1 MWHVGPMCAACKSQ
15 RGESPRLLRPPGTT
29 RMILQLSCIDQR
41 NHCNGRVRQPV
52 PPSQTSWEPTDAS
65 HRTLRTARPL
75 QLGLVSLAAAAPEV
89 DVVCRVGGAVAG
101 ADGGGAAASSQHAA
115 PVLPQPPLSLRR
127 LSARPITAPSIAGHP
142 VLACAASCVGL
153 APSRHA
159 NERRNAQIVG
169 LGEQA
174 AVKWLRGCAARPKK
188 GRGGGGGALTELGA
202 PWQVRTTG
210 APPQPRHQA
219 MSCVT
224 SRHTSKPAQHATSVD
239 SRARAASRR
248 PGRPADH
255 VHTSHPR
262 TRPAAP
268 AGHGRRGGRAVSSS
282 RVFYYSVAG
291 RSRPHLDRILE
302 ASVNSPHM
310 AASPPT
316 TRAFW
321 LLLPCAQSRPSHLR
335 LSQLLP

>member
-1 MWHVGPMCAACKSQ
+1 M
-15 RGESPRLLRPPGTT
+15 GEARPP
-29 RMILQLSCIDQR
+29 RASMRHRCSLSR
-41 NHCNGRVRQPV
+41 R
-52 PPSQTSWEPTDAS
+52 SAS
-65 HRTLRTARPL
+65 AGFLR
-75 QLGLVSLAAAAPEV
+75 
-89 DVVCRVGGAVAG
+89 
-101 ADGGGAAASSQHAA
+101 
-115 PVLPQPPLSLRR
+115 
-127 LSARPITAPSIAGHP
+127 
-142 VLACAASCVGL
+142 
-153 APSRHA
+153 APSRPLPSPAILSWPVRPLASALHPA
-159 NERRNAQIVG
+159 GMRTNDAMLRLWVWASRQLSSGSVDVLQGRRKV
-169 LGEQA
+169 
-174 AVKWLRGCAARPKK
+174 
-188 GRGGGGGALTELGA
+188 GGGGGALTELGA